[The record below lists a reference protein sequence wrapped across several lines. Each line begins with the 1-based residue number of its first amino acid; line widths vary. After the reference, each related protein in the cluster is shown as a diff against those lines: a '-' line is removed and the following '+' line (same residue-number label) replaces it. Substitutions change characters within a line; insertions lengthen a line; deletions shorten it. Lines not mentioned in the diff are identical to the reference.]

1 MEPPFKMI
9 IETEIE
15 KYRYE
20 TFWTKE
26 PETVEWIK
34 SFDPY
39 SVFFDVGAN
48 IGVYSLYCAA
58 IHPNSTVF
66 AFEPD
71 KKNYIRMVENISLN
85 GFKNIIP
92 FLWIVAD
99 KRGKRGFKSQ
109 SDEIGSSGGQMDQ
122 KGNLISR
129 PIDGMMIGTPQHI
142 KIDIDGQEVKVI
154 RGMKRI
160 LKNESLKS
168 VLIEIDNDRDEI
180 MRAFL
185 DNGFTTDNPFNK
197 MENHSRVRRA
207 REGIKVENV
216 IFTRR

>member
-9 IETEIE
+9 VETEIE
-15 KYRYE
+15 RYRHD

-26 PETVEWIK
+26 PETIEWIK
-34 SFDPY
+34 MFNPY

-48 IGVYSLYCAA
+48 IGIYSLYCAA
-58 IHPNSTVF
+58 IHPDNTII

-71 KKNYIRMVENISLN
+71 KKNYTRLLENISKN
-85 GFKNIIP
+85 GFNNIISFP
-92 FLWIVAD
+92 WIITD
-99 KRGKRGFKSQ
+99 KRRKSGFQTQ
-109 SDEIGSSGGQMDQ
+109 SDEIGSSGGQMQ
-122 KGNLISR
+122 GKGGIICHS
-129 PIDGMMIGTPQHI
+129 IDTMRLGTPRHL
-142 KIDIDGQEVKVI
+142 KIDIDGQEIKVI
-154 RGMKRI
+154 RGMKKT
-160 LKNESLKS
+160 LKDPRLKS

-180 MRAFL
+180 MSTFC
-185 DNGFTTDNPFNK
+185 DTGFTTDNTLNK